1 MAVRQNLIELCKK
14 INDAHY
20 EITPECAEYKAL
32 EQWIT
37 DEEIEV
43 MLAFD
48 GCMKPNFPGGIA
60 KRAGLSKQKT
70 QEVLDQLTDDGLL
83 IEAVLPVTKGKAYML
98 PLYTPGIFEFM
109 TLNEKLIKA
118 HPEIAQAFHDHA
130 TISQAPHAANTP
142 MGAGVMR
149 VIPVEK
155 AIPAGTKQI
164 KKEQVSYYLKK
175 NAKHITISPCQ
186 CRRVRKM
193 MGEGS
198 GDLDEPFCIF
208 LGPIADM
215 FLRQGRGKRISYEEA
230 MQAIERFEKIGCV
243 HQITTLSDGNTA
255 AICNCQPESCLA
267 LGMAQYY
274 NAPQM
279 SQSNYVAEIDPEK
292 CVACGECT
300 TTCANNAIQMGQHI
314 CSKVKITYPKADL
327 PDDLEWGPERWN
339 PNYRYNRKYVADCG
353 TAPCKTECPAHI
365 SVEGYLKL
373 ANQGRYMDAL
383 ELIKRENPFPAVC
396 GRVCNRRCESA
407 CTRGDLDSPVAID
420 DVKRYIAD
428 KELKKE
434 TRFVPEKL
442 HKYPGKAAIIG
453 AGPAGL
459 SCAYYLAAMGHEVTV
474 FDKHQKPGG
483 MLVYGIPSFRLEK
496 DVVEAEIEVLKE
508 LGVAFRMGVD
518 VGKDVTINELRK
530 EGYKG
535 FYIGIGLQNTGKL
548 NIPGEEAEGVHPG
561 MELMNKVTDGED
573 VNLKGNVVVI
583 GGGNIAADIART
595 ALRCKADHVDLYCLE
610 SYDEMPMGEEDR
622 STCEEE
628 GITIHAGWGP
638 LRVANENGKVTG
650 MDFRKCIKV
659 RNEEGR
665 FDPQFDDNNTEHTEC
680 DTVLYCIGQRAD
692 LGDLFKG
699 TKVEFN
705 RNGTIKADAFTYQ
718 TAEPDIFVGG
728 DIYTGQKFVIDAIA
742 AGKQGAE
749 SLHRYVSE
757 GQSLTAGRDHRQFH
771 SIDKTQ
777 VDFDKVR
784 QTESYDNSPRQIP
797 GRRKGTLDFKDDR
810 IDLTDD
816 QVRRETSRCLR
827 CGASHVDQN
836 KCLGCGVCTTRCR
849 FDAIHLHK
857 RTYVD
862 SIPYKKRA
870 EELPKYIQQRQVRIE
885 LRKQSE
891 AQHQSDK

>member
-300 TTCANNAIQMGQHI
+300 TTCANNAIQMGKH
-314 CSKVKITYPKADL
+314 KM
-327 PDDLEWGPERWN
+327 EPE
-339 PNYRYNRKYVADCG
+339 
-353 TAPCKTECPAHI
+353 
-365 SVEGYLKL
+365 
-373 ANQGRYMDAL
+373 
-383 ELIKRENPFPAVC
+383 
-396 GRVCNRRCESA
+396 
-407 CTRGDLDSPVAID
+407 
-420 DVKRYIAD
+420 
-428 KELKKE
+428 
-434 TRFVPEKL
+434 
-442 HKYPGKAAIIG
+442 
-453 AGPAGL
+453 
-459 SCAYYLAAMGHEVTV
+459 
-474 FDKHQKPGG
+474 
-483 MLVYGIPSFRLEK
+483 
-496 DVVEAEIEVLKE
+496 
-508 LGVAFRMGVD
+508 
-518 VGKDVTINELRK
+518 
-530 EGYKG
+530 
-535 FYIGIGLQNTGKL
+535 LQ
-548 NIPGEEAEGVHPG
+548 I
-561 MELMNKVTDGED
+561 
-573 VNLKGNVVVI
+573 
-583 GGGNIAADIART
+583 
-595 ALRCKADHVDLYCLE
+595 
-610 SYDEMPMGEEDR
+610 
-622 STCEEE
+622 
-628 GITIHAGWGP
+628 
-638 LRVANENGKVTG
+638 
-650 MDFRKCIKV
+650 
-659 RNEEGR
+659 
-665 FDPQFDDNNTEHTEC
+665 
-680 DTVLYCIGQRAD
+680 
-692 LGDLFKG
+692 
-699 TKVEFN
+699 
-705 RNGTIKADAFTYQ
+705 
-718 TAEPDIFVGG
+718 
-728 DIYTGQKFVIDAIA
+728 
-742 AGKQGAE
+742 
-749 SLHRYVSE
+749 
-757 GQSLTAGRDHRQFH
+757 
-771 SIDKTQ
+771 
-777 VDFDKVR
+777 
-784 QTESYDNSPRQIP
+784 
-797 GRRKGTLDFKDDR
+797 
-810 IDLTDD
+810 
-816 QVRRETSRCLR
+816 
-827 CGASHVDQN
+827 
-836 KCLGCGVCTTRCR
+836 
-849 FDAIHLHK
+849 
-857 RTYVD
+857 
-862 SIPYKKRA
+862 
-870 EELPKYIQQRQVRIE
+870 
-885 LRKQSE
+885 
-891 AQHQSDK
+891 